1 MDRMEFKIT
10 LIGDGDVGKTTW
22 IKRHMTGEFEK
33 NYNATLG
40 VEIQQL
46 TFSTNVGQ
54 IVFNIWDTAGQ
65 EKFSELAA
73 GYYTESDA
81 AIIMFDIG
89 STVTF
94 KNVPIWLKEFK
105 EICKDVPIVIVGN
118 KIDIKEQKVSL
129 VDRGSMTKISDHYY
143 DISAKSC
150 YNFEKPFLWLA
161 RKFTNNRD
169 LEFVPSP
176 PFIPPKINTET
187 SEPPGTTIIMLSGDM
202 RAGKDTFGNILEDI
216 LGKNFS
222 INKGSFAA
230 SLKDAVQY
238 LFEVPIDDKNKE
250 VAQDHY
256 PVNANSIDP
265 LLRQKLFKYDQI
277 DPDQELYWTPRM
289 LMQALGWLG
298 RCVNPDFWVKRM
310 YIDPTDDYFI
320 ITDWRYVNEV
330 DALRRLYPS
339 YNIVTVRIERPGN
352 PRSAAESENQ
362 LKDYKFDRI
371 VFNDGTIEDFKA
383 KALYLTR
390 EF

>member
-1 MDRMEFKIT
+1 MEFKIT
-10 LIGDGDVGKTTW
+10 LIGDGGVGKTTW

-54 IVFNIWDTAGQ
+54 IVFNIWDIAGQ

-169 LEFVPSP
+169 LEFIPSP
-176 PFIPPKINTET
+176 PVVPPEINTET

>member
-1 MDRMEFKIT
+1 MRA
-10 LIGDGDVGKTTW
+10 GK
-22 IKRHMTGEFEK
+22 
-33 NYNATLG
+33 
-40 VEIQQL
+40 
-46 TFSTNVGQ
+46 
-54 IVFNIWDTAGQ
+54 DT
-65 EKFSELAA
+65 
-73 GYYTESDA
+73 
-81 AIIMFDIG
+81 
-89 STVTF
+89 
-94 KNVPIWLKEFK
+94 
-105 EICKDVPIVIVGN
+105 
-118 KIDIKEQKVSL
+118 
-129 VDRGSMTKISDHYY
+129 
-143 DISAKSC
+143 
-150 YNFEKPFLWLA
+150 FLWLA
-161 RKFTNNRD
+161 PKFTNNRD

-176 PFIPPKINTET
+176 PVVPPEINTET

>member
-10 LIGDGDVGKTTW
+10 LIGDGGVGKTTW

-54 IVFNIWDTAGQ
+54 IVFNIWNTAGQ

-169 LEFVPSP
+169 LEFIPSP
-176 PFIPPKINTET
+176 PVVPPEINTET

-222 INKGSFAA
+222 INKDSFAA